1 MTKRQLAIK
10 NVLEAQTY
18 ESKHMFVAIHNEMV
32 SKLTGIPNW
41 LKESNGLDLVGSLK
55 NYENN
60 FINSFDN

>member
-1 MTKRQLAIK
+1 MFTKRQLAVK

-41 LKESNGLDLVGSLK
+41 NKESNGLAQVDSFR

-60 FINSFDN
+60 FINSFN